1 MTTVITCERLEPV
14 AYPLANRFYKQ
25 AREKGKTQSRDE
37 VYIARQGQQIVAA
50 VRICPLNGNPVVTG
64 ENQAV
69 SSENQRAPES
79 VLASNMLL
87 LRSLAVLPELRR
99 TGVGSRLMSYVAEQL
114 GTRPCWCYPF
124 SWLQTFYEAFGFR
137 VVEPPQAPALV
148 RTPYETYCR
157 QGRDILIMKR

>member
-1 MTTVITCERLEPV
+1 MTAAMTYERLEPV

-50 VRICPLNGNPVVTG
+50 VRLCPLNGNPAVSG
-64 ENQAV
+64 ENHVV
-69 SSENQRAPES
+69 SNEKQRVPELVIAPDI
-79 VLASNMLL
+79 LL

-99 TGVGSRLMSYVAEQL
+99 TGVGSGLMNYVAEQL
-114 GTRPCWCYPF
+114 GARLCWCYPF
-124 SWLQTFYEAFGFR
+124 SWLQSFYEAFGFR
-137 VVEPPQAPALV
+137 VVEPEQAPALV
-148 RTPYETYCR
+148 RTPYETYRR